1 MALWPGKKDDEGE
14 IPGGADPL
22 EHLTSHLRN
31 LGQMLNQAN
40 DQVTAYLLQREAAAD
55 SGESDGGLLAML
67 GQKIDALADRIATSG
82 SDATGKTG
90 DETSDKKP
98 TAPAFDSSM
107 LDALVRPLQE
117 VLGKIDAK
125 LNSLAGQDA
134 DGSETAVDPT
144 IAQIRDTLSQQFA
157 AMAEGMQY
165 LQQRLDAGMQY
176 LAEQLTPAP
185 PEAPPEEPPVAT
197 PAGMIDWQYALLGSD
212 LAETAGLEIHRQQLL
227 EGVLQGNEGACALV
241 GQLLTFRSAMTD
253 KMPPLLKDLGEA
265 YYRWS
270 PKTRPGSDPMETA
283 LAEWLKETMQDA
295 GIANTIEVVHP
306 GERFD
311 STRHNAATRGVEI
324 TEVRGWIVLRDNG
337 KVYTKASVAVQ

>member
-1 MALWPGKKDDEGE
+1 MALWPGKKDDDEGE
-14 IPGGADPL
+14 IPEDADPL

-31 LGQMLNQAN
+31 LGRMLNQAN
-40 DQVTAYLLQREAAAD
+40 DQVTAYLLERESKSD
-55 SGESDGGLLAML
+55 TGEPDRGVLSML
-67 GQKIDALADRIATSG
+67 GQKIDTLADRIAASG
-82 SDATGKTG
+82 A
-90 DETSDKKP
+90 ETSDEKP
-98 TAPAFDSSM
+98 AAGAFDSSI

-117 VLGKIDAK
+117 LLGKIDAK
-125 LNSLAGQDA
+125 LSAMAGQDA
-134 DGSETAVDPT
+134 GDSQPAVDPT
-144 IAQIRDTLSQQFA
+144 ITQIRDTLNQQFA
-157 AMAEGMQY
+157 AMSEGIQY

-176 LAEQLTPAP
+176 LAEQLAPEQPDEATPTP
-185 PEAPPEEPPVAT
+185 
-197 PAGMIDWQYALLGSD
+197 PAGMLDWQYALLGSD
-212 LAETAGLEIHRQQLL
+212 LAEISGLEIHRQQLL

-283 LAEWLKETMQDA
+283 LVGWLKETMQDA

-337 KVYTKASVAVQ
+337 KVYTKATVVVQ

>member
-1 MALWPGKKDDEGE
+1 MALWPGKKGDDEDE
-14 IPGGADPL
+14 IPEGADPL

-31 LGQMLNQAN
+31 LGRMLNQAN
-40 DQVTAYLLQREAAAD
+40 DQVTAYLLQRESAAGE
-55 SGESDGGLLAML
+55 GESDNGVLAML

-82 SDATGKTG
+82 SQATGEPG
-90 DETSDKKP
+90 AEASDEKP
-98 TAPAFDSSM
+98 AAPSFDSGM

-125 LNSLAGQDA
+125 LSAMAGQDA
-134 DGSETAVDPT
+134 GDSETAVDPVLV
-144 IAQIRDTLSQQFA
+144 QIRDTLNQQFA
-157 AMAEGMQY
+157 AMAEGIQY

-176 LAEQLTPAP
+176 LAEQLAPEQPDASTP
-185 PEAPPEEPPVAT
+185 AT
-197 PAGMIDWQYALLGSD
+197 PAGMLDWQYALLGSD
-212 LAETAGLEIHRQQLL
+212 LAEISGLEIHRQQLL

-241 GQLLTFRSAMTD
+241 GQLLCFRSAMTD

-265 YYRWS
+265 YYRWA

-283 LAEWLKETMQDA
+283 LAGWLKETMQDA
-295 GIANTIEVVHP
+295 GIANTIELVHP

-337 KVYTKASVAVQ
+337 KVYTKAAVVVQ